1 MTQQQLVHKKIAE
14 VAKAMAYAD
23 YDRLASS
30 NNAFYKKYPTDR
42 GFVGKNWRYYIKIAR
57 VCMTHLLSKPDFPEA
72 EKEKIFEALM
82 LDRSLPSGGASV
94 AAVPSAIIH

>member
-1 MTQQQLVHKKIAE
+1 MKQQLVHKKIAE
-14 VAKAMAYAD
+14 VAKAIAAAE
-23 YDRLASS
+23 YDRLAYD
-30 NNAFYKKYPTDR
+30 NRFYKKYPTER

-57 VCMTHLLSKPDFPEA
+57 MCMTHLLSKPDFPEA

-82 LDRSLPSGGASV
+82 LDRSLPQGGASV